1 MKGKAKRKSQDL
13 ELENTVMQVENI
25 IGTKIIQ
32 ICTIYPSC
40 IICVF
45 YWLSLYNWQK
55 YVT

>member
-32 ICTIYPSC
+32 ICTI
-40 IICVF
+40 
-45 YWLSLYNWQK
+45 
-55 YVT
+55 